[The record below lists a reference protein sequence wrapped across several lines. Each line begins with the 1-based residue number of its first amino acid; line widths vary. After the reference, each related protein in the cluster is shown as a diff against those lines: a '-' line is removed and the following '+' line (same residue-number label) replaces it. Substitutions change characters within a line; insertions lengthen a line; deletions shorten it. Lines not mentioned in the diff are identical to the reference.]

1 MISEGHEQLGVV
13 SRQEALGKAEEAGL
27 DLVEIAPNANPPVCR
42 IMDYGKY
49 LFEQSK
55 KKNAQKKK
63 QKRIQIKTLKMR
75 PNTDVGDYRVK
86 LKKLIGFLEHG
97 DKVRLII
104 RFRGREVMHHELGR
118 EILQRI
124 ENDTKGIALV
134 EQVARL
140 EGRQMAMLLGP
151 DKKK

>member
-1 MISEGHEQLGVV
+1 
-13 SRQEALGKAEEAGL
+13 
-27 DLVEIAPNANPPVCR
+27 
-42 IMDYGKY
+42 
-49 LFEQSK
+49 
-55 KKNAQKKK
+55 
-63 QKRIQIKTLKMR
+63 MR